1 MICLDTNYLIRML
14 IPDTVESKR
23 VKKWLKQGE
32 TLSTSSIAWYEFLCG
47 PVGEAEIQTVR
58 VCLQG
63 GIVPF
68 EEAQITEA
76 ARLYNATG
84 RSRRLRV
91 DAMIAACAVTANI
104 PLATDNRDDFCA
116 FVKYGLILMPE

>member
-14 IPDTVESKR
+14 LPDTAESKR

-32 TLSTSSIAWYEFLCG
+32 ALSTSSIAWYEFLCG

-58 VCLQG
+58 ACLQG
-63 GIVPF
+63 GIVAF

-76 ARLYNATG
+76 ARLFNATG

-104 PLATDNRDDFCA
+104 PLATDNKEDFCE
-116 FVKYGLILMPE
+116 FVKFGLVLMAE

>member
-14 IPDTVESKR
+14 LPDTAESKR

-58 VCLQG
+58 ACLQG
-63 GIVPF
+63 GIVAF

-76 ARLYNATG
+76 ARLFNATG
-84 RSRRLRV
+84 RARRLRV

-104 PLATDNRDDFCA
+104 PLATDNKEDFCE
-116 FVKYGLILMPE
+116 FVKFGLVLMAE

>member
-14 IPDTVESKR
+14 MPDTVESKR

-32 TLSTSSIAWYEFLCG
+32 ALTTSSIAWYEFLCG
-47 PVGEAEIQTVR
+47 PIGEAEIQTVR
-58 VCLQG
+58 ACLQG
-63 GIVPF
+63 GIVAF

-76 ARLYNATG
+76 ARLFNATG
-84 RSRRLRV
+84 RARRLRV

-104 PLATDNRDDFCA
+104 PLATDNKEDFSA
-116 FVKYGLILMPE
+116 FVKFGLILVPE

>member
-14 IPDTVESKR
+14 LPDTAESKR

-32 TLSTSSIAWYEFLCG
+32 ALSTSSIAWYEFLCG

-58 VCLQG
+58 ACLQG
-63 GIVPF
+63 GIVAF

-76 ARLYNATG
+76 ARLFNATG

-104 PLATDNRDDFCA
+104 PLATDNKEDFCE
-116 FVKYGLILMPE
+116 FVKFGLVLMHE

>member
-14 IPDTVESKR
+14 IPETLESKR

-32 TLSTSSIAWYEFLCG
+32 KLTTSSIAWYEFLCG

-58 VCLQG
+58 SCLQG
-63 GIVPF
+63 GIVAF

-76 ARLYNATG
+76 ARLFNVTG
-84 RSRRLRV
+84 RARRLRV
-91 DAMIAACAVTANI
+91 DAMIASCAVTSNI
-104 PLATDNRDDFCA
+104 PLATDNKDDFSA
-116 FVKYGLILMPE
+116 FVKYGLIWMSD